1 MAQPPLAPPQN
12 ASGQGNAPVISNIFW
27 TVRQKLWPQT
37 TIPSA
42 TYFMDYHPNGQGAP
56 IWRLNSIRRP
66 APMAHEQIVSNRLGQ
81 HDQPQTQA
89 RPVTAQR
96 SQKTIGLTLAIFGA
110 LLLTPDTLFMRL
122 SQLDGFNML
131 LWRGGLSG
139 LAYFMIWLWMRG
151 PRDLSNIWTR
161 NFAIIVA
168 CQTGNAAL
176 FSLAIALA
184 PVIVVL
190 IGVATLPIFAALLS
204 RLLLGEALSMRTLIT
219 AAMVFLGLF
228 ISVLG
233 SDDGHLMLDLTTLI
247 GAGLGLGVAF
257 SLAMNFTIIRKDTDV
272 PFVLAIAVGAIAAAG
287 LAAVFA
293 TTLAWPP
300 LPQMAAIAL
309 TGIFILPLSF
319 VTLSYAARF
328 VPSSTVSL
336 IMLLETVLG
345 PLWVWWGID
354 EAPSAMMLIGG
365 GIVLTCLSVFLI
377 LEGRKAA

>member
-1 MAQPPLAPPQN
+1 
-12 ASGQGNAPVISNIFW
+12 
-27 TVRQKLWPQT
+27 
-37 TIPSA
+37 
-42 TYFMDYHPNGQGAP
+42 
-56 IWRLNSIRRP
+56 
-66 APMAHEQIVSNRLGQ
+66 MAHEQIVSNRLGQ

-176 FSLAIALA
+176 FSLAIAIA
-184 PVIVVL
+184 PVTVVL
-190 IGVATLPIFAALLS
+190 IGVATVPIFAAILS
-204 RLLLGEALSMRTLIT
+204 RVILGEALSMRTLVT

-228 ISVLG
+228 ISVMG
-233 SDDGHLMLDLTTLI
+233 SDDGQIKLDLITLI

-257 SLAMNFTIIRKDTDV
+257 SLAMNFTIIRKDPEV
-272 PFVLAIAVGAIAAAG
+272 PFVLAIAIGAVTAAG
-287 LAAVFA
+287 LAAFFA

-354 EAPSAMMLIGG
+354 EAPGAMMLIGG
-365 GIVLTCLSVFLI
+365 GIVLTCLAVFLI
-377 LEGRKAA
+377 LEDHRAA

>member
-1 MAQPPLAPPQN
+1 MP
-12 ASGQGNAPVISNIFW
+12 
-27 TVRQKLWPQT
+27 
-37 TIPSA
+37 
-42 TYFMDYHPNGQGAP
+42 
-56 IWRLNSIRRP
+56 
-66 APMAHEQIVSNRLGQ
+66 HEQMFSNRQGQ
-81 HDQPQTQA
+81 HDRPQTEA
-89 RPVTAQR
+89 RPVTAPR

-190 IGVATLPIFAALLS
+190 IGVATVPVFAALLS

-345 PLWVWWGID
+345 PLWVWWGIG

>member
-1 MAQPPLAPPQN
+1 
-12 ASGQGNAPVISNIFW
+12 
-27 TVRQKLWPQT
+27 
-37 TIPSA
+37 
-42 TYFMDYHPNGQGAP
+42 
-56 IWRLNSIRRP
+56 
-66 APMAHEQIVSNRLGQ
+66 
-81 HDQPQTQA
+81 
-89 RPVTAQR
+89 
-96 SQKTIGLTLAIFGA
+96 LTLAIFGA

-190 IGVATLPIFAALLS
+190 IGVATVPIFAALLS

-345 PLWVWWGID
+345 PLWVWWGIG

>member
-1 MAQPPLAPPQN
+1 MN
-12 ASGQGNAPVISNIFW
+12 F
-27 TVRQKLWPQT
+27 
-37 TIPSA
+37 
-42 TYFMDYHPNGQGAP
+42 
-56 IWRLNSIRRP
+56 IRRP
-66 APMAHEQIVSNRLGQ
+66 APMPHEQMFSNRQGQ
-81 HDQPQTQA
+81 HDRPQTEA
-89 RPVTAQR
+89 RPVTAPR

-176 FSLAIALA
+176 FSLAIALT

-190 IGVATLPIFAALLS
+190 IGVATVPIFAALLS

-345 PLWVWWGID
+345 PLWVWWGIG

>member
-1 MAQPPLAPPQN
+1 
-12 ASGQGNAPVISNIFW
+12 
-27 TVRQKLWPQT
+27 
-37 TIPSA
+37 
-42 TYFMDYHPNGQGAP
+42 
-56 IWRLNSIRRP
+56 
-66 APMAHEQIVSNRLGQ
+66 MAHEQIVSNRLGQ

-176 FSLAIALA
+176 FSLAIAIA
-184 PVIVVL
+184 PVTVVL
-190 IGVATLPIFAALLS
+190 IGVATVPIFAAILS
-204 RLLLGEALSMRTLIT
+204 RVILGEALSMRTLIT
-219 AAMVFLGLF
+219 AAMVFWGLF
-228 ISVLG
+228 ISVMG
-233 SDDGHLMLDLTTLI
+233 SDDGQIKLDLITLI

-257 SLAMNFTIIRKDTDV
+257 SLAMNFTIIRKDPEV
-272 PFVLAIAVGAIAAAG
+272 PFVLAIAIGAVTAAG
-287 LAAVFA
+287 LAAFFA

-354 EAPSAMMLIGG
+354 EAPSATMLIGG
-365 GIVLTCLSVFLI
+365 GIVLTCLAVFLI
-377 LEGRKAA
+377 LEGRSTD

>member
-1 MAQPPLAPPQN
+1 MTAP
-12 ASGQGNAPVISNIFW
+12 
-27 TVRQKLWPQT
+27 
-37 TIPSA
+37 
-42 TYFMDYHPNGQGAP
+42 
-56 IWRLNSIRRP
+56 
-66 APMAHEQIVSNRLGQ
+66 
-81 HDQPQTQA
+81 
-89 RPVTAQR
+89 R

-190 IGVATLPIFAALLS
+190 IGVATVPIFAALLS

-228 ISVLG
+228 ISVMG

-345 PLWVWWGID
+345 PLWVWWGIG

-377 LEGRKAA
+377 LEGRKVA

>member
-1 MAQPPLAPPQN
+1 MP
-12 ASGQGNAPVISNIFW
+12 
-27 TVRQKLWPQT
+27 
-37 TIPSA
+37 
-42 TYFMDYHPNGQGAP
+42 
-56 IWRLNSIRRP
+56 
-66 APMAHEQIVSNRLGQ
+66 HEQMFSNRQGQ
-81 HDQPQTQA
+81 HDRPQTEA
-89 RPVTAQR
+89 RPVTAPR

-190 IGVATLPIFAALLS
+190 IGVATVPIFAALLS

-293 TTLAWPP
+293 TTLAWPA

-345 PLWVWWGID
+345 PLWVWWGIG